1 MYTSVKEKKELCM
14 SNFPDPKRM
23 YASNAIDNE
32 REREREAWRTPTMQD
47 GSMLGKASVY
57 LQ

>member
-1 MYTSVKEKKELCM
+1 M

-23 YASNAIDNE
+23 YASNAIDNGT
-32 REREREAWRTPTMQD
+32 REREAWKTPTMQD
-47 GSMLGKASVY
+47 ESMLGKASVY